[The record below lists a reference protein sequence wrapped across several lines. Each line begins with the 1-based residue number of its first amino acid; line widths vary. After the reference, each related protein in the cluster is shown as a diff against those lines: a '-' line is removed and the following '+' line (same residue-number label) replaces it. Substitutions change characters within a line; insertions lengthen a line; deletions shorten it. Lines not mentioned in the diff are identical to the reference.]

1 MTNLSVL
8 MIDHNVMR
16 LNISMHN
23 TLAVAEVQ
31 SLEELK
37 DVEPDID
44 VIELRV
50 EASEIGIV
58 DVLEN
63 EGRRLTLFAFVVS
76 YMLTMSVE
84 KVGTNLRI
92 PNNVEQGNNIRTSG
106 QILEDLNLAL
116 DLLLLHRL

>member
-1 MTNLSVL
+1 
-8 MIDHNVMR
+8 MR

-63 EGRRLTLFAFVVS
+63 EGRRLTL
-76 YMLTMSVE
+76 
-84 KVGTNLRI
+84 RI

-106 QILEDLNLAL
+106 QILEDFNLAL

>member
-1 MTNLSVL
+1 MNCQWALRQTCHARLTNLPVL

-44 VIELRV
+44 VIELGV

-63 EGRRLTLFAFVVS
+63 EGRRLTLFWSVTYCDVS
-76 YMLTMSVE
+76 
-84 KVGTNLRI
+84 
-92 PNNVEQGNNIRTSG
+92 
-106 QILEDLNLAL
+106 
-116 DLLLLHRL
+116 

>member
-106 QILEDLNLAL
+106 QILEDFNLAL

>member
-1 MTNLSVL
+1 
-8 MIDHNVMR
+8 MR

-63 EGRRLTLFAFVVS
+63 EGRRLTL
-76 YMLTMSVE
+76 
-84 KVGTNLRI
+84 RI

>member
-1 MTNLSVL
+1 

-16 LNISMHN
+16 LDISMHN

-44 VIELRV
+44 VIELGV

-63 EGRRLTLFAFVVS
+63 EGRRLTLFAVGQFHIA
-76 YMLTMSVE
+76 MDVE
-84 KVGTNLRI
+84 GVGTNLRI
-92 PNNVEQGNNIRTSG
+92 PNNVKQGNNIGTSG
-106 QILEDLNLAL
+106 QILEDLDLAL